1 MFKLVFLLWGL
12 LLSPNLMAQW
22 YSQQADIMGTRIHI
36 ELWSDLPKQAQLG
49 VDTVMQE
56 MRRIDLLM
64 SPMKQQSQLWQVN
77 QYAGTQAVKIG
88 SEMTKLIK
96 QADAISK
103 LSDGAFD
110 ISFSSVGHLYNYRSH
125 KQPKTKSKHAATEL
139 VDYRQIK
146 LKDNSIQFMR
156 SGMRIDLGGIA
167 KGYAVDQ
174 SIVLLKGLGI
184 KHAMVSA
191 GGDSRLLGD
200 KHGRDWLVGIRHP
213 RKEQVA
219 AIKLPLADIAVSTSG
234 DYERFFISDG
244 IRHHHIINPKT
255 GDSARELMSVTIIG
269 PKGVMTDALS
279 TTVFVLGVSKG
290 LSLIE
295 SLPDYSA
302 IIIDAQF
309 KTHYSSDLMEP

>member
-1 MFKLVFLLWGL
+1 
-12 LLSPNLMAQW
+12 
-22 YSQQADIMGTRIHI
+22 
-36 ELWSDLPKQAQLG
+36 
-49 VDTVMQE
+49 
-56 MRRIDLLM
+56 
-64 SPMKQQSQLWQVN
+64 
-77 QYAGTQAVKIG
+77 
-88 SEMTKLIK
+88 
-96 QADAISK
+96 
-103 LSDGAFD
+103 
-110 ISFSSVGHLYNYRSH
+110 
-125 KQPKTKSKHAATEL
+125 
-139 VDYRQIK
+139 
-146 LKDNSIQFMR
+146 MR